1 MSELH
6 LSSVEEASPRLA
18 KWWSGVTSL
27 RQEWQVSA
35 LSSRWPSLTTHHRRL
50 SLAPLPAPSPSPHEA
65 LPRTNAPPPLFPFP
79 PPSLPAPPSSGAP
92 QEPAVGRLLSVCIPR
107 GTVWQQGQDAKPA
120 LEQLQLAHTAE
131 GGRRSKVS
139 QRMHMRRG
147 WNRVREG

>member
-65 LPRTNAPPPLFPFP
+65 LPRTLLPPHQALLKNLRSGDYSPFVYRAVLFGNKGKT
-79 PPSLPAPPSSGAP
+79 PSQPWNSCSWPTLLRGADG
-92 QEPAVGRLLSVCIPR
+92 QRSASVC
-107 GTVWQQGQDAKPA
+107 T
-120 LEQLQLAHTAE
+120 
-131 GGRRSKVS
+131 
-139 QRMHMRRG
+139 
-147 WNRVREG
+147 

>member
-50 SLAPLPAPSPSPHEA
+50 SLAPLP
-65 LPRTNAPPPLFPFP
+65 
-79 PPSLPAPPSSGAP
+79 PSLLPPHQALLKNLRSGDYSP
-92 QEPAVGRLLSVCIPR
+92 FVYRAVLFGNKGKTPSQPWNSCSWPTLLRGADGQRSASVC
-107 GTVWQQGQDAKPA
+107 T
-120 LEQLQLAHTAE
+120 
-131 GGRRSKVS
+131 
-139 QRMHMRRG
+139 
-147 WNRVREG
+147 